1 MNDLI
6 IVNLK
11 KKIVLDT
18 SIILDGDISQKIEN
32 KDIDENFEIIIPRA
46 AIDELQSQ
54 ACKQKEHGFIGLAE
68 LRNIREKCSENN
80 ILVRIYGEKPN
91 LEDIK
96 LAKNGRI
103 DALIIDIAEKE
114 NATLFTAD
122 YIQHL
127 TANATGISSVHIR
140 SPVSASFNI
149 ENYFDDRSMSVHLIE
164 GVEPLAKKGTP
175 GEFTLEKISDNKLD
189 KQTLNQIMN
198 FLFSTENNKKISNI
212 EISFDGCYVVMYKN
226 LRIVITQPPVS
237 NKIEI
242 TAVRPIKKLSLQD
255 YQLDTNLVDRLSKE
269 AEGILIAGRPGSG
282 KSTFASSIAEHYVQ
296 NNKLVKTLESPR
308 DLQVP
313 ENVVQYGSFK
323 NGYERVADLLLLVR
337 PDFTIFDEVRR
348 IKDFELFADLRLT
361 GIGMIGVIHAN
372 EALDAIQ
379 RFIGKIELGM
389 IPHVIDTVIFIHGG
403 KIEKIYELNLTVKVP
418 AGMVE
423 QDLARPVVEIRDF
436 FSEETEY
443 EIYSYGEEN
452 IIIPLK
458 NIDKKIDKERNHKI
472 NKLAESKIR
481 EVIGKFDTKAEI
493 KIISNDKIRIIVNK
507 EVIPRI
513 IGRGGSTI
521 SEIEKT
527 LGVRIDVEAKVP
539 LIGNEIAFSIT
550 ESGSRIYLLVDEMHI
565 GKKAN
570 LFLGDELLIS
580 NQIGKKAKLKLDKK
594 SEIGRKVFN
603 TIMSNNQDSM
613 KLYESKDEQ

>member
-1 MNDLI
+1 M
-6 IVNLK
+6 K

-18 SIILDGDISQKIEN
+18 SIIIDGEITKKIDN
-32 KDIDENFEIIIPRA
+32 KEIDANYEIIIPRA
-46 AIDELQSQ
+46 VVDELQSQ
-54 ACKQKEHGFIGLAE
+54 ACKQREEGIIGLME
-68 LRNIREKCSENN
+68 LKKIRESCLENN
-80 ILVRIYGEKPN
+80 IIFMFTGEKPTID
-91 LEDIK
+91 EIR

-103 DALIIDIAEKE
+103 DALINEVAETQK
-114 NATLFTAD
+114 ATLFTAD

-127 TANATGISSVHIR
+127 AADAFGISSIHKRIAI
-140 SPVSASFNI
+140 SSAYDI
-149 ENYFDDRSMSVHLIE
+149 ENYFDEKSMSVHLIE
-164 GVEPLAKKGTP
+164 GVEPLAKRGTP
-175 GEFTLEKISDNKLD
+175 GDFSLEKISGEKLD
-189 KQTLNQIMN
+189 KNTLNEIIN
-198 FLFSTENNKKISNI
+198 FLFSVKNNRKISNI
-212 EISFDGCYVVMYKN
+212 EIAFEGCYVIMYKN
-226 LRIVITQPPVS
+226 LRIVITKPPVS

-242 TAVRPIKKLSLQD
+242 TAVRPIKRLTLDD
-255 YQLDTNLVDRLSKE
+255 YDLDETLVKRLSSE
-269 AEGILIAGRPGSG
+269 AEGILIAGPPGSG
-282 KSTFASSIAEHYVQ
+282 KSTFASSIAEHYVN

-313 ENVVQYGSFK
+313 ENVIQYGSFK

-348 IKDFELFADLRLT
+348 IRDFELFADLRLT

-372 EALDAIQ
+372 QALDAIQ

-423 QDLARPVVEIRDF
+423 QDLARPIVEITDF
-436 FSEETEY
+436 FTKEPEY

-458 NIDKKIDKERNHKI
+458 NIGQKKEGERYSKI

-481 EVIGKFDTKAEI
+481 EIIDRFDPKAEI
-493 KIISNDKIRIIVNK
+493 KFLSSDKIKILLNK
-507 EVIPRI
+507 EVIPKI

-527 LGVRIDVEAKVP
+527 LGIKIDVEAKIP
-539 LIGNEIAFSIT
+539 TIGDEIDYSIS
-550 ESGSRIYLLVDEMHI
+550 ESGSHMYFIVDEEHI
-565 GKKAN
+565 GKKIN
-570 LFLGDELLIS
+570 LFLGNDLLLS
-580 NQIGKKAKLKLDKK
+580 NQIGKRAKLKVDKK
-594 SEIGRKVFN
+594 SDPGRKIFN
-603 TIMSNNQDSM
+603 TVLSNNLSSI
-613 KLYESKDEQ
+613 KLYESRE